1 MIQPAVVNLRGSRR
15 APLDYVITFKGV
27 DLTGVSMTA
36 QVRQKA
42 EAPGDPEISM
52 ASGASAGT
60 TGLRLISAATVD
72 GVMTSKV
79 ALFITESAM
88 AAIPASA
95 PDFDQPLIW
104 AWDMVV
110 GSVAGSAK
118 AKWIGGQFIVNPGVA
133 TSGASTSNGGNGND
147 IVLSVANQ
155 QITVEVAGAELISGL
170 VAVAQDAATAAANSA
185 ALLSPFTTAPA
196 SNDSAS
202 GLVWARFYPKDAS
215 GTAVTVPSSPVIREI
230 QRYNTNFIRLRF
242 GAAGGAQFAR
252 EAGDGT
258 RFDATGV
265 TGLKLFDLID
275 DTGSNG
281 ANTRV
286 IGQAMVNL
294 SLLNNQAYSGAS
306 RELALDRFKLF
317 RNPADIFATDRQIL
331 DAAPWLYLLIA
342 DSLQGDARF
351 KSALRVGAWSTEM
364 TNIFLRRLIT
374 DIHLYHADRS
384 AQYHLK
390 KISFYGGVG
399 NLSPYVRMFIGNFTT
414 GATLLELYFDMPTP
428 ATSTGTARAEFAAWL
443 AAAWKTY
450 VATDENY
457 GDNNRLAWLSFD
469 WSVLP
474 ELAYGDYNYTT
485 MALGGINPD
494 RVYDDGTAG
503 ASYLDSDHYH
513 ELIDVAA
520 GGTAITT
527 AITGLQWVQ
536 PGISTRAH
544 FHNRVRLRLAEGTHL
559 STNAELPAYVE
570 LEGMGQPRTFVYRNG
585 STPREVLAGYRD
597 TKVRDLTI
605 VSDLTPQYPWHTD
618 AANGRTFDNT
628 GAQNR
633 RFYQSFKNVDFVMI
647 GDNVGQ
653 GFGCGISSGQV
664 IDFEACRAWH
674 TTTALPG
681 SNYTSAPFFFH
692 NTGKTS
698 GFPTQNNSILPGRVN
713 MRSIASSDDYVE
725 SVYLQTLE
733 RVALCTLSLT
743 DCDFAMIKHEVVQGE
758 VVTDLARDRVGW
770 IVTGVHRGAF
780 QYKDLDGAIV
790 LAAPTGTTVGGAL
803 AAVMFGAVD
812 ELGRGDKWIKG
823 GTTKSLGA
831 RLGNRTGNSESLTLN
846 GTSWTPNTNLSAS
859 SNATIIAS
867 VLAAT
872 GVQLTEVDLRLEYYP
887 AAAPVRRMNNNSGV
901 LIPKGRFV
909 KRTALGKIA
918 LAQPGDRIFGWT
930 IRAIRNGDD
939 GDVMIGRRI
948 WWEYLDG
955 VTSGQF
961 NAGTIWLGVDGTVSF
976 SAPTIASLSGDSSAL
991 ATAVKAN
998 FVAASSIGNLV
1009 GGTAEIW

>member
-27 DLTGVSMTA
+27 DLTDVSMTA

-42 EAPGDPEISM
+42 ETPGDPEISL

-60 TGLRLISAATVD
+60 TGLRLISAGVVD

-88 AAIPASA
+88 AAIPAAA
-95 PDFDQPLIW
+95 PDIDQPLIW
-104 AWDMVV
+104 AWDLVIA
-110 GSVAGSAK
+110 SAAGAAK
-118 AKWIGGQFIVNPGVA
+118 ARWLAGQFIVSPGVT
-133 TSGASTSNGGNGND
+133 TSGAASSNGGQGND
-147 IVLSVANQ
+147 VIVSVANQ
-155 QITVEVAGAELISGL
+155 QVTVEVSAAELAAPFVEAAAAS
-170 VAVAQDAATAAANSA
+170 ATAA
-185 ALLSPFTTAPA
+185 
-196 SNDSAS
+196 
-202 GLVWARFYPKDAS
+202 
-215 GTAVTVPSSPVIREI
+215 
-230 QRYNTNFIRLRF
+230 
-242 GAAGGAQFAR
+242 GAAETNAEIAADAAR
-252 EAGDGT
+252 EAALRLTPFAVDVSSTLLTKITSAVAEGVAYA
-258 RFDATGV
+258 DANFFV
-265 TGLKLFDLID
+265 KYLIQN
-275 DTGSNG
+275 TGSSSN
-281 ANTRV
+281 RV
-286 IGQAMVNL
+286 TIAKISDGSIVADFIGGTI
-294 SLLNNQAYSGAS
+294 YSGIRTIDVPNSDGSGITFKVRVDFGTGGSFFWTSGNAS
-306 RELALDRFKLF
+306 NAKLDPDK
-317 RNPADIFATDRQIL
+317 I
-331 DAAPWLYLLIA
+331 
-342 DSLQGDARF
+342 
-351 KSALRVGAWSTEM
+351 VGATPSTIAGVADGLEEDPRFSGALSAGPWASVM
-364 TNIFLRRLIT
+364 TNTFLRRLIT
-374 DIHLYHADRS
+374 GIHLYHADRS
-384 AQYHLK
+384 AQYHVK
-390 KISFYGGVG
+390 KISFYGGTS
-399 NLSPYVRMFIGNFTT
+399 NLNPYIRVFIGNFTS
-414 GATLLELYFDMPTP
+414 GATLLELQFDKPTP
-428 ATSTGTARAEFAAWL
+428 ASTTGAAKTEFAAWL
-443 AAAWKTY
+443 AATWKTY
-450 VATDENY
+450 VATDENFS
-457 GDNNRLAWLSFD
+457 DNNRLAWLSFD

-527 AITGLQWVQ
+527 AITGLQWVV

-544 FHNRVRLRLAEGTHL
+544 FHNRVRLRLAEGSHL
-559 STNAELPAYVE
+559 SANAESPAYVE
-570 LEGMGQPRTFVYRNG
+570 LAGMGQSRTFVYRNG

-605 VSDLTPQYPWHTD
+605 VSDLSPQYPWHTD

-633 RFYQSFKNVDFVMI
+633 RFYQSFKNVDFVMT

-664 IDFEACRAWH
+664 IDFEVCRAWH
-674 TTTALPG
+674 ATTALPG

-698 GFPTQNNSILPGRVN
+698 GFPTQNDSILPARVN
-713 MRSIASSDDYVE
+713 MRSCSSSDDYVE
-725 SVYLQTLE
+725 SIYLQTLE

-770 IVTGVHRGAF
+770 IITGVHRGAF

-790 LAAPTGTTVGGAL
+790 LAAPTGVTITGAL
-803 AAVMFGAVD
+803 AAVMFGNVD
-812 ELGRGDKWIKG
+812 ELGRGDKWIKAG
-823 GTTKSLGA
+823 STKSLGA

-872 GVQLTEVDLRLEYYP
+872 GVQLTEVDLRLEHYP

-961 NAGTIWLGVDGTVSF
+961 NAGTFWLGADGTVTF